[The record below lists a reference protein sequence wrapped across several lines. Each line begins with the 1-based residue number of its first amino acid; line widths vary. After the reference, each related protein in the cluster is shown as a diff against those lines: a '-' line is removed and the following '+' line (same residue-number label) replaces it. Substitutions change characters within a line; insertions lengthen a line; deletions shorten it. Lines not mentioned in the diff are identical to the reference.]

1 MKPFNLEEA
10 KAGKPVC
17 TKDGRPVRII
27 EFDMK
32 DKEFP
37 IVAIIPH
44 GNKEG
49 VETFT
54 IQGSYYTQKEDQRD
68 LMMASVEEE
77 GWVNV
82 YKSKYKNTFSVI
94 PIFKEEVFCGTVYK
108 TKEEAC
114 IKKEENDSLIYIDT
128 VKIKFEPK

>member
-17 TKDGRPVRII
+17 TRDGRPARIV

-32 DKEFP
+32 DEKFP
-37 IVAIIPH
+37 IVAIMV
-44 GNKEG
+44 GRDKEEVG
-49 VETFT
+49 TFT
-54 IQGSYYTQKEDQRD
+54 LRGTYHTGLENPRD
-68 LMMASVEEE
+68 LMMATVMEE

-82 YKSKYKNTFSVI
+82 YKINDKFVAGRIFSS
-94 PIFKEEVFCGTVYK
+94 
-108 TKEEAC
+108 KEEALDNKYK
-114 IKKEENDSLIYIDT
+114 IIPYVDT